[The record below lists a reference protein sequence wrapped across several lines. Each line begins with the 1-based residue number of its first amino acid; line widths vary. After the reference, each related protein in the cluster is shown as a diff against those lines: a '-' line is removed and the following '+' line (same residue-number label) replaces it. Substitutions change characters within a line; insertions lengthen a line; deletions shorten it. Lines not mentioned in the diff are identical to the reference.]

1 MPIAHIVL
9 KIIFLA
15 ITEQNTI
22 APTATPIPTPTPTPV
37 PTPTM
42 FEQSTINDFSL
53 FIGEKYIS
61 LKDWDY

>member
-22 APTATPIPTPTPTPV
+22 APTATPV